1 MSLPRTILRPALL
14 AACFLAGPGAAQSR
28 IKDVAQV
35 QGLSEMQLVGFGV
48 VVGLPG
54 SGDGGNSSVSSVA
67 ILNVLRNLGLDID
80 AKEIRSRNVAAVLV
94 TAQLSPFARPGTR
107 LDVSVSSMG
116 DAKSIAHGVL
126 LQTPL
131 KGADDEIYA
140 LAQGPVGT
148 GEAASATVGAT
159 GSSRQQVRACS
170 GNIPMGGLVQRENPL
185 SRIDQGPLRLLL
197 DKPDF
202 TTAENL
208 ADAIRKAI
216 PGGNVVVED
225 AGSIRWDIADPQGGR
240 ASLVARLENIPVQ
253 VSRCAK
259 VVVNERTGTIVA
271 GADVHIAE
279 VAVGHGNISVRI
291 DSSLAA
297 GRKDAGPAVAGLDDS
312 HVESGHAR
320 IVPRNANVGELVKS
334 LNSLGVSAR
343 DLIAILEAIQR
354 AGALDAELEIL

>member
-1 MSLPRTILRPALL
+1 
-14 AACFLAGPGAAQSR
+14 
-28 IKDVAQV
+28 
-35 QGLSEMQLVGFGV
+35 V

-54 SGDGGNSSVSSVA
+54 SGDGGNSSVSSTA
-67 ILNVLRNLGLDID
+67 ILNVLRNLGLDVD
-80 AKEIRSRNVAAVLV
+80 SKEIRSRNVAAVLV
-94 TAQLSPFARPGTR
+94 SAHLSPFARPGTR
-107 LDVSVSSMG
+107 MDVSVSSMG
-116 DAKSIAHGVL
+116 DAKSIAHGIL
-126 LQTPL
+126 LQAPL

-140 LAQGPVGT
+140 MAQGPVGT
-148 GEAASATVGAT
+148 GEATSATVGGT
-159 GSSRQQVRACS
+159 GSMRQQARACS

-185 SRIDQGPLRLLL
+185 SKIEHGPLRLLL

-202 TTAENL
+202 TTASNL
-208 ADAIRKAI
+208 AEAIRKAI

-225 AGSIRWDIADPQGGR
+225 AGSIRWDIADPQDGR

-279 VAVGHGNISVRI
+279 VAVAHGNISVRI

-297 GRKDAGPAVAGLDDS
+297 GARNDTARKVAGLDDS
-312 HVESGHAR
+312 HVDTGHAR
-320 IVPRNANVGELVKS
+320 VVPRNANVGELVKS

-354 AGALDAELEIL
+354 AGALDAELSIL